1 MARINQVLF
10 LWSIFQ
16 ATLAFKGSCSKPN
29 FNVENVDMSEI
40 NDTNFEVGRRLR
52 LKCQSGYRRMAGT
65 SNLIRCQNNS
75 ELVKWSEP
83 NLKCIA
89 MTSLATSVESTA
101 LATSVEPTSVEPT
114 TSATNAGPLSDHYTT
129 STMDITVTSESPLSA
144 ATTTLATAA
153 VESTTLTATTRSL
166 SGHNRPSSVPP
177 VITDTTGLGP
187 LATTWTA
194 VRPSTPSSSTAATEF
209 PTALLSDST
218 QRAAAETTVTYSTN
232 GTTGTEPITT
242 RKALAETTVNS
253 STATEA
259 ASNVNATIGTTDINP
274 TATAGR
280 KIGIIVGTS
289 TGSFFIVTLCILF
302 LVWLFLF
309 KKRISC
315 IRRQD
320 DEHES
325 APMAPIEIQTVTN
338 MNETEPLQQE
348 TES

>member
-83 NLKCIA
+83 NLKCIGTGGTQPPVASTPSMETPKDLTPTVHDAPA

-177 VITDTTGLGP
+177 VITD
-187 LATTWTA
+187 
-194 VRPSTPSSSTAATEF
+194 
-209 PTALLSDST
+209 
-218 QRAAAETTVTYSTN
+218 
-232 GTTGTEPITT
+232 TTGTEPITT

>member
-83 NLKCIA
+83 NLKCIGTGGTQPPVASTPSMETPKDLTPTVHDAPA

-232 GTTGTEPITT
+232 GTT
-242 RKALAETTVNS
+242 
-253 STATEA
+253 
-259 ASNVNATIGTTDINP
+259 DINP